1 MMVMVIA
8 VFLQTGGKRF
18 VDSKESKKERYIR
31 ICIGTYPYP
40 LIPCTK
46 SRPRNHTTRRGR
58 DEEKGA
64 PLPTLVHPV
73 CHVPPLTQAVLF
85 LFFFL
90 IPIFFHPPLPPP
102 RNPSPAQPSLAQ
114 RVSVREE
121 SWKREEKEKR
131 GKGAKGEV
139 SYDCTV
145 LYCTV
150 ATTHLF

>member
-1 MMVMVIA
+1 MVMVIA

-64 PLPTLVHPV
+64 PLPTLVLPV
-73 CHVPPLTQAVLF
+73 CHVSPLNQAVLF
-85 LFFFL
+85 LFSLFL
-90 IPIFFHPPLPPP
+90 ILFS
-102 RNPSPAQPSLAQ
+102 SPTATPESEAQSSLAQPS
-114 RVSVREE
+114 V
-121 SWKREEKEKR
+121 
-131 GKGAKGEV
+131 
-139 SYDCTV
+139 
-145 LYCTV
+145 
-150 ATTHLF
+150 